1 VTEAFESVAQAH
13 VRWLSRSLALKE
25 RRMNVIGKLAV
36 TTGLLFLPVLYGATA
51 EEELSGKDT
60 VLVEINGTKLTVA
73 DLERQRP
80 GSLFQAR
87 NSYYEATQK
96 AVQDYIEDYLLRNQ
110 AEKEGVTLE
119 QLLERHVTST
129 LPPDPPEEALK
140 VYYEGVDTTQPYE
153 AVRNQ
158 ILESIRQRRLARAK
172 NAYVESLRSKAEIS
186 ILLKPPRAEIAYR
199 DAPVRGSE
207 NAPVTIIEYAD
218 YECPYCQETQPALD
232 KLEAEYK
239 GKLAFVFKDTPL
251 PMHSHAE
258 KAAEAAHCAGAQGK
272 YWEYHDLLF
281 KERQL
286 EVPQLKEAARELKL
300 DGQAFDQC
308 LDSNSQADLVRT
320 QLNEASRL
328 GLQGTPSFFI
338 NGRFF
343 SGAMSYD
350 KLREIVEQ
358 ELGGRSHPP
367 EQRAAR

>member
-1 VTEAFESVAQAH
+1 
-13 VRWLSRSLALKE
+13 
-25 RRMNVIGKLAV
+25 MNVIGKLAA
-36 TTGLLFLPVLYGATA
+36 TASLLFIPFLYGATA
-51 EEELSGKDT
+51 NEELSGKDT
-60 VLVEINGTKLTVA
+60 VLVQINGVKLTVA

-87 NSYYEATQK
+87 NSYYDATRK
-96 AVQDYIEDYLLRNQ
+96 AVEDYIEDYLLRNQ
-110 AEKEGVTLE
+110 AEKEGLTLE
-119 QLLERHVTST
+119 QLLERHVTNT

-153 AVRNQ
+153 VVRGQ

-172 NAYVESLRSKAEIS
+172 NAYVESLRSQAEIS
-186 ILLKPPRAEIAYR
+186 ILLNPPRAQITYAGS
-199 DAPVRGSE
+199 PVRGAD
-207 NAPVTIIEYAD
+207 NPAVTIIEYAD
-218 YECPYCQETQPALD
+218 YECPYCQQTQPALD

-258 KAAEAAHCAGAQGK
+258 KAAEAAHCAGVQGK

-286 EVPQLKEAARELKL
+286 EVPQLKEAALELKL
-300 DGQAFDQC
+300 DAQAFDQC
-308 LDSNSQADLVRT
+308 LDSNSQAGVVRT

-328 GLQGTPSFFI
+328 GLQGTPTFFI

-350 KLREIVEQ
+350 KLREIIEQ
-358 ELGGRSHPP
+358 EIGGQSHTE

>member
-1 VTEAFESVAQAH
+1 
-13 VRWLSRSLALKE
+13 
-25 RRMNVIGKLAV
+25 MGKLAV
-36 TTGLLFLPVLYGATA
+36 MGGLLLVPAFFYGATDN
-51 EEELSGKDT
+51 EQSSGKDS
-60 VLVEINGTKLTVA
+60 VLVEINGVKLTVA

-80 GSLFQAR
+80 GSLFQAK
-87 NSYYEATQK
+87 NSYYEATRK
-96 AVQDYIEDYLLRNQ
+96 AVQDYIEDYLLRKQ
-110 AEKEGVTLE
+110 AEKEGLTLE

-153 AVRNQ
+153 AVRGQ

-172 NAYVESLRSKAEIS
+172 NAYIESLRSQAVIS
-186 ILLKPPRAEIAYR
+186 MKLSPPRAEITYQG
-199 DAPVRGSE
+199 APMRGVANPS
-207 NAPVTIIEYAD
+207 VTIIEYAD

-232 KLEAEYK
+232 KLETEYK
-239 GKLAFVFKDTPL
+239 GKVAFVFKDTPL

-300 DGQAFDQC
+300 DAHAFDEC
-308 LDSNSQADLVRT
+308 LDSNAQAGVVRT

-338 NGRFF
+338 NGRFY
-343 SGAMSYD
+343 SGALSYE

-358 ELGGRSHPP
+358 EIGTQTHTE

>member
-1 VTEAFESVAQAH
+1 
-13 VRWLSRSLALKE
+13 
-25 RRMNVIGKLAV
+25 MGKLALTASV
-36 TTGLLFLPVLYGATA
+36 LLMPLLYGATGN
-51 EEELSGKDT
+51 EELSNKDT
-60 VLVEINGTKLTVA
+60 VLVEINGVKLTVA

-87 NSYYEATQK
+87 NSYYEATRK

-110 AEKEGVTLE
+110 AEKESLTLE

-129 LPPDPPEEALK
+129 LPPAPPEEALK

-153 AVRNQ
+153 AVRGQ

-172 NAYVESLRSKAEIS
+172 NAYVESLRSQANIS
-186 ILLKPPRAEIAYR
+186 MILSPPRVEIAYQ
-199 DAPVRGSE
+199 DSPVRGPA
-207 NAPVTIIEYAD
+207 NPAVTIIEYAD
-218 YECPYCQETQPALD
+218 YECPYCQQTQPALD
-232 KLEAEYK
+232 QIEAEYK

-258 KAAEAAHCAGAQGK
+258 KAAEAAHCAGAQNK

-308 LDSNSQADLVRT
+308 LDSNSQAGVVRT

-350 KLREIVEQ
+350 RFREIVDQ
-358 ELGGRSHPP
+358 EIGGQSHTE